1 MKKII
6 KFFSTIT
13 LSLFMFTGLIANAST
28 FDPSNTKSLKEYET
42 LLLDL
47 GYPQYLLDEMDIT
60 QKIYLGEFAAKGELE
75 FLGEQRTDYNLT
87 ETGGLEEIKES
98 KPTGGIS
105 IMAEISGSDL
115 AIFLYPSKIGTNTY
129 NFIGRYEW
137 YKDINSP
144 NHHMFSMCVPSGWK
158 IEASTIKKQTYYHL
172 SPAYGWIEMPQVNG
186 SAYDIDT
193 NKGVVWSSLSN
204 RGSLAVATTYK
215 GSCSFNAT
223 RTSTSNLHEIK
234 LQYAYSSSS
243 NVTLGVTWGA
253 FGVSYSGGSNV
264 YQTTRVLPFSK

>member
-6 KFFSTIT
+6 NFFSAIT
-13 LSLFMFTGLIANAST
+13 LSIFMFTGLIANAST
-28 FDPSNTKSLKEYET
+28 FDPSNTKSLEDYEI

-47 GYPQYLLDEMDIT
+47 GYPQSLLDEMDIT

-75 FLGEQRTDYNLT
+75 FLGEQRIDYNLT
-87 ETGGLEEIKES
+87 ENGELEEVKES
-98 KPTGGIS
+98 NPPDGIS
-105 IMAEISGSDL
+105 IMAEIPGSDL
-115 AIFLYPSKIGTNTY
+115 SIFLYPSKTGTNTY

-137 YKDINSP
+137 SVRIDSP
-144 NHHMFSMCVPSGWK
+144 NHHMFSMSVPSGWK
-158 IEASTIKKQTYYHL
+158 IDSSSIKKQTSYYL
-172 SPAYGWIEMPQVNG
+172 SPLYGWIDMPTVTG

-204 RGSLAVATTYK
+204 RGSLSTATYYR

-223 RTSTSNLHEIK
+223 RSSSSISHEIK
-234 LQYAYSSSS
+234 LKYAYSSNS

-264 YQTTRVLPFSK
+264 YQTTRVLPFTK

>member
-1 MKKII
+1 MKKIT
-6 KFFSTIT
+6 KFLSTIT

-28 FDPSNTKSLKEYET
+28 FNPSDAKSLEEYEI

-47 GYPQYLLDEMDIT
+47 GYPQSLLDEIDIT
-60 QKIYLGEFAAKGELE
+60 QKIYLGELAAKGELE
-75 FLGEQRTDYNLT
+75 FLGEQRIDYKLT
-87 ETGGLEEIKES
+87 EDGELEEIQES
-98 KPTGGIS
+98 NPTDGIS
-105 IMAEISGSDL
+105 VMAEIPGADL
-115 AIFLYPSKIGTNTY
+115 SIFLYPSKTGTNTY
-129 NFIGRYEW
+129 NFTGRYEW
-137 YKDINSP
+137 NKYINSP
-144 NHHMFSMCVPSGWK
+144 NHHMFSMSVPSGWK
-158 IEASTIKKQTYYHL
+158 IDASSTKKNTYYYL
-172 SPAYGWIEMPQVNG
+172 SPLYGWIEMPAVTG

-204 RGSLAVATTYK
+204 RGSLSAATYYK
-215 GSCSFNAT
+215 GACSFNAT
-223 RTSTSNLHEIK
+223 RSSSSISHEIK